1 MGSCSRMFRD
11 WALECACLSVRN
23 VLVDF
28 LEDPTDFLMYQT
40 CLCAIQSVDRQHQY
54 HLGT

>member
-11 WALECACLSVRN
+11 WALECACLSVDN